1 METVRGKEPVLRAVH
16 KTIKKTKFTG
26 RKQMLRRGHNRP
38 KKGQRIGE
46 KEPVLRVAHKR
57 KMENKK
63 RLPKKMPETYLWAC
77 RPEQ

>member
-1 METVRGKEPVLRAVH
+1 
-16 KTIKKTKFTG
+16 
-26 RKQMLRRGHNRP
+26 MLRRGHNRP

-63 RLPKKMPETYLWAC
+63 RLPKKDA
-77 RPEQ
+77 